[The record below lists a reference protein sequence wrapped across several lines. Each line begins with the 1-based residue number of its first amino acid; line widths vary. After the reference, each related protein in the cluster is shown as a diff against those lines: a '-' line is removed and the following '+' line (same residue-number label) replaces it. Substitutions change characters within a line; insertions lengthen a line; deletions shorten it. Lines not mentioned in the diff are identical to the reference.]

1 MAYMLLRR
9 KVLDSTTNWF
19 SLVSLVESPAVFVLV
34 SHNLV
39 NHVFNT
45 ILLLCKTTRYIDSI
59 LPRETIKG
67 SDSA

>member
-1 MAYMLLRR
+1 MLLRR
-9 KVLDSTTNWF
+9 KVLDSTTT
-19 SLVSLVESPAVFVLV
+19 LVLLRMFHVESPAVFVLV

-59 LPRETIKG
+59 LPRETQQG